1 MVNNK
6 IAYFGVAILI
16 VILVFAFIYCGNS
29 ASIKEV
35 DGFGSAL
42 YFSIVTIT
50 TLGFGDMYPLNGFTR
65 AMVCLEVIAGV
76 VFVGVFLNTVSEAQ
90 AQRLQYFN
98 EKAKLRQNYF
108 LLNKLFHKYLQATF
122 YVVTPWE
129 KQELPA
135 DILTYKFD
143 FTFNDMADLNR
154 TPRNLSSQL
163 SSPAVSIYFDIH
175 DRLYQELR
183 HTVDNIDL
191 SCWPLLEADIHHF
204 VQQCSDFSYK
214 DDILANTLIEPFVDS
229 NQSRQ
234 GVISK
239 LIHDHVGEFSMDP
252 KDLKTPYV
260 ALYKMLKEN
269 TTLVQNIAVEMAKES
284 VKFRQS
290 NPLISL

>member
-1 MVNNK
+1 MKWNNSPTMK
-6 IAYFGVAILI
+6 IKYIGLYILF
-16 VILVFAFIYCGNS
+16 VILVFAFIYCANS
-29 ASIKEV
+29 ASIEGV

-50 TLGFGDMYPLNGFTR
+50 TLGLGDMIPLDGFAR

-90 AQRLQYFN
+90 TQRQQYFN
-98 EKAKLRQNYF
+98 EKAKLRQNY
-108 LLNKLFHKYLQATF
+108 LLLKKLFDKYLQAAF
-122 YVVTPWE
+122 YVVTPKE
-129 KQELPA
+129 KQVLPE

-143 FTFNDMADLNR
+143 FTFNDMADLND
-154 TPRNLSSQL
+154 S
-163 SSPAVSIYFDIH
+163 VSNFFDIN

-204 VQQCSDFSYK
+204 VQLCSDFSYK
-214 DDILANTLIEPFVDS
+214 DDILANTLIAPFVDP

-234 GVISK
+234 VDISK

-252 KDLKTPYV
+252 KDQMTPYV
-260 ALYKMLKEN
+260 ALYNMLKEN
-269 TTLVQNIAVEMAKES
+269 TTLVQNIAVEMAKGS
-284 VKFRQS
+284 VK
-290 NPLISL
+290 